1 MLSDWKVRDLITLI
15 RQRYPEWEDFDHP
28 GFVADEIEI
37 KQATVTKAH
46 QLLSQG
52 ELNRLIT
59 AGDYEAFLDRL
70 EKVSRDNNLLWRRV
84 PSSGDTAVL
93 YQAGLDKAAFCTQMR
108 NLIYGDRPS
117 PQRLQTFADYA
128 AANDLPNKWPFPTY
142 FLFICHPQREMFVKP
157 RTAEWF
163 LKYMGVFEEDS
174 VTTVTAP
181 PEVSL
186 YATILEHSWALYE
199 ALQPYGARD
208 MVDVQSFVWICSQES
223 KKRTGR
229 LDVRG
234 QVELDVPATK
244 PVFPTAYQI
253 GQQTAVMYESEGN
266 ASYRTEETP
275 YPLVQ
280 WAAETGFDE
289 GELARWVRA
298 IERKGQVILYGPPGT
313 GKTFMAEGLA
323 RHLASEGD
331 GFWELVQFHPAYAY
345 EDFVQGIR
353 PITQAGSTLRYELV
367 PGRFLQFCARAQD
380 RRGPCLL
387 IIDEINRANLSSVF
401 GELMYLLEYRQR
413 EIPLAAGSTFRIPRN
428 VRLIGTMNTADRS
441 IALVDHALRRRFAFI
456 PLAPNYQVLG
466 HYHAQTGFPVE
477 GLVKLL
483 QQLNNRIGDPHYHV
497 GHTFF
502 LHPDLETQIRD
513 IWHMEIEPYL
523 EEYFFDQPDQV
534 DAFRWQQVEKKVLP

>member
-28 GFVADEIEI
+28 GFVADEIEV
-37 KQATVTKAH
+37 KQATVTKAR

-59 AGDYEAFLDRL
+59 TGDYEALLDRL

-93 YQAGLDKAAFCTQMR
+93 YQDDLNKAAFCTQIR

-128 AANDLPNKWPFPTY
+128 TANDLPNKWPFPTY

-163 LKYMGVFEEDS
+163 LKYMGAFEDS

-181 PEVSL
+181 PEASL
-186 YATILEHSWALYE
+186 YATILEHSWTLYE

-208 MVDVQSFVWICSQES
+208 MVDVQSFVWVCSQES

-229 LDVRG
+229 LNVRG

-253 GQQTAVMYESEGN
+253 GQQTAVLRESEGN

-275 YPLVQ
+275 YPLTQ

-298 IERKGQVILYGPPGT
+298 IERKGQIILYGPPGT

-323 RHLASEGD
+323 RHLVSQGD

-353 PITQAGSTLRYELV
+353 PITQTGSTLRYELV
-367 PGRFLQFCARAQD
+367 PGQFLQFCARAQD

-413 EIPLAAGSTFRIPRN
+413 QIPLAAGGTFRIPDN

-456 PLAPNYQVLG
+456 PLAPNYRVLR

-483 QQLNNRIGDPHYHV
+483 QRLNNRIGDPHYHV

-502 LHPDLETQIRD
+502 LHPDLEAQIRD

-534 DAFRWQQVEKKVLP
+534 DAFRWQQVEKKILP